1 MSTTT
6 LAKAGEQQD
15 EGTPAAPPPPPE
27 PVSGARA
34 LLARPALV
42 AFVAVLVVLVVG
54 ALALDGNWPG
64 VLDLSSKVQD
74 GLDSVSNWL
83 TDNRAKSPL
92 FLYFLLHISNWS
104 EGGVDYVF
112 TFLSNLGWVGV
123 TVLATAVSW
132 YVSGAGR
139 KVRSLRIALL
149 TLCTFGIFG
158 VLGVWE
164 YAMST
169 LALMVVAVAVSA
181 VIGVLLGLVAGL
193 SETGNRVLRPV
204 FDTMQVMPAFAYLL
218 PLVLIFG
225 IGSPAALVSTV
236 IYAAPPM
243 ARLTALGL
251 RGADP
256 AALEAS
262 RSLGSDAWQRLW
274 TARLPLARKEML
286 LGLNQTIMMA
296 LSMVVMASVIGAGG
310 LGDKVYQALS
320 KDNVGLALIPGSC
333 IVLIAIWLDRVTAAA
348 GDQLDTAP
356 AGPRVGGDAG
366 AVALAKVG
374 GWLAWAV
381 FILFAVFGSVLGPVG
396 ERSWPLSWTVSISSP
411 LTRAIESFTKA
422 ISDGVPLVGGTDV
435 WAAHFTSWVLN
446 PMREAMQAAPWWG
459 VLLLVAVLA
468 WLAGSW
474 RAGLTGVLSLA
485 VLGVLGLWDKSMD
498 TLSQVLVA
506 VLCTLI
512 VGVVIG
518 ILAARSTWVMR
529 LIRPVL
535 DVMQTMPQFVYLVPV
550 VALVGV
556 GRPAAILAATVYAL
570 PAVIRITAQGLRTV
584 DPAAMEA
591 SRSLGGTGW
600 QQLRQVQLPLAR
612 PSLMLA
618 CNQGV
623 VLVLAMVV
631 IGGLVGGGALGYDVV
646 YGLQKSDLGV
656 GLSAGVAIVCLGL
669 VLDRLTQSAGTGKR
683 GGTK

>member
-6 LAKAGEQQD
+6 LPQPSGEK
-15 EGTPAAPPPPPE
+15 EKEKAAPAE
-27 PVSGARA
+27 PATTGVSGARA
-34 LLARPALV
+34 LLARPAV
-42 AFVAVLVVLVVG
+42 MAFGLVVVVLIVG

-64 VLDLSSKVQD
+64 ALNWSSGIKD
-74 GLDSVSNWL
+74 GLDWLSNWL
-83 TDNRAKSPL
+83 TDNRATSPL

-112 TFLSNLGWVGV
+112 TFLNNLGWLGV
-123 TVLATAVSW
+123 TALATAVSW
-132 YVSGAGR
+132 YVSGAGL

-149 TLCTFGIFG
+149 TLCTFGVFG

-181 VIGVLLGLVAGL
+181 VIGVLLGLIAGL

-262 RSLGSDAWQRLW
+262 RSLGSDPWQRLW

-348 GDQLDTAP
+348 GDQLDTSPGSA
-356 AGPRVGGDAG
+356 RTGGDAG
-366 AVALAKVG
+366 AIALEKLG
-374 GWLAWAV
+374 GWFAWGV
-381 FILFAVFGSVLGPVG
+381 FVVFAVVGTLFGPVG
-396 ERSWPLSWTVSISSP
+396 ERSWPIQWTVSISSP
-411 LTRAIESFTKA
+411 LTKGIESFTHS
-422 ISDGVPLVGGTDV
+422 ISDGIPVIGGTDV
-435 WAAHFTSWVLN
+435 WASHFTSWVLN
-446 PMREAMQAAPWWG
+446 PMRDAMQASPWWA

-468 WLAGSW
+468 WMAGSW

-485 VLGVLGLWDKSMD
+485 VLGALGLWDKSMD
-498 TLSQVLVA
+498 TLSQVIVS
-506 VLCTLI
+506 VLCTLV

-518 ILAARSTWVMR
+518 ILAARSRWVMR
-529 LIRPVL
+529 LIRPIL

-556 GRPAAILAATVYAL
+556 GRPAAILAAAVYAL

-591 SRSLGGTGW
+591 SRSLGSTGW

-656 GLSAGVAIVCLGL
+656 GLSAGIAIVCLGL
-669 VLDRLTQSAGTGKR
+669 MLDRLTQSAGTGKR

>member
-6 LAKAGEQQD
+6 LPQRGKE
-15 EGTPAAPPPPPE
+15 TTTVPAPAP
-27 PVSGARA
+27 VGGARA
-34 LLARPALV
+34 LLARPAFV
-42 AFVAVLVVLVVG
+42 AFLVVLLALVVG

-64 VLDLSSKVQD
+64 PLDKADAVK
-74 GLDSVSNWL
+74 GWLDDVSNWL
-83 TDNRAKSPL
+83 TDNRATSWI

-112 TFLSNLGWVGV
+112 TFLNNLGWLDV
-123 TVLATAVSW
+123 TALATAVSW
-132 YVSGAGR
+132 YVAGAGLR
-139 KVRSLRIALL
+139 LRSLRIALL
-149 TLCTFGIFG
+149 TACTFLAFG
-158 VLGVWE
+158 VLGLWD

-181 VIGVLLGLVAGL
+181 VIGALLGLVAGL
-193 SETGNRVLRPV
+193 SELGNRILRPV

-262 RSLGSDAWQRLW
+262 RSLGAGSWQRLW

-310 LGDKVYQALS
+310 LGDKVYQALA
-320 KDNVGLALIPGSC
+320 KDNVGMALVAGVC

-348 GDQLDTAP
+348 GDRLETSPGTA
-356 AGPRVGGDAG
+356 ARTSGDAG
-366 AVALAKVG
+366 AVAMEKLG
-374 GWLAWAV
+374 GWLAWGLFV
-381 FILFAVFGSVLGPVG
+381 VFAVVGTLFGPVG
-396 ERSWPLSWTVSISSP
+396 ERSWPVDWSVSLSAP
-411 LTRAIESFTKA
+411 LTRGIESFTRA
-422 ISDGVPLVGGTDV
+422 ISDGVPVLGGTDV
-435 WAAHFTSWVLN
+435 WASHFTSWVLN

-468 WLAGSW
+468 WMAGSW
-474 RAGLTGVLSLA
+474 RAGVTGVLSLG
-485 VLGVLGLWDKSMD
+485 VIGVLGLWDKSMD
-498 TLSQVLVA
+498 TLAQVIVS
-506 VLCTLI
+506 VVCTLV

-518 ILAARSTWVMR
+518 ILAARSRWVMR

-556 GRPAAILAATVYAL
+556 GRPAAILAAVVYAL
-570 PAVIRITAQGLRTV
+570 PAVVRITAQGLASV
-584 DPAAMEA
+584 DPAALEA
-591 SRSLGGTGW
+591 SRSLGGTTW

-623 VLVLAMVV
+623 VLVLAIVV

-669 VLDRLTQSAGTGKR
+669 MLDRLTQSAGSTGKR

>member
-6 LAKAGEQQD
+6 LPQRAEEKTA
-15 EGTPAAPPPPPE
+15 TPPAPA

-34 LLARPALV
+34 LLARPAFWALLVVVVALV
-42 AFVAVLVVLVVG
+42 AG
-54 ALALDGNWPG
+54 ALALDGDWPHA
-64 VLDLSSKVQD
+64 LDQSHRVK
-74 GLDSVSNWL
+74 GWLDDAGNWL
-83 TDNRAKSPL
+83 TDNRAKSWV
-92 FLYFLLHISNWS
+92 FLYVLLHISNGA

-112 TFLSNLGWVGV
+112 TFLNNLGWLGV
-123 TVLATAVSW
+123 TALATAVSW
-132 YVSGAGR
+132 YVSGAGLR
-139 KVRSLRIALL
+139 ARPLRIALL
-149 TLCTFGIFG
+149 TACTFAAFG
-158 VLGVWE
+158 VLGLWD

-193 SETGNRVLRPV
+193 SERGDRTLRPV

-243 ARLTALGL
+243 ARLTSLGL

-262 RSLGSDAWQRLW
+262 RSLGAGAWQRLW

-320 KDNVGLALIPGSC
+320 KDNVGMALVAGIC

-348 GDQLDTAP
+348 GDRLETSAGTTRTA
-356 AGPRVGGDAG
+356 GDAG
-366 AVALAKVG
+366 AVSLEKLGGALAWGLFV
-374 GWLAWAV
+374 V
-381 FILFAVFGSVLGPVG
+381 FAVVGTLAGPVG
-396 ERSWPLSWTVSISSP
+396 ERSWPVNWSLSLSAP
-411 LTRAIESFTKA
+411 LTRGIESFTKA
-422 ISDGVPLVGGTDV
+422 ISDGVPVLGGTDV
-435 WAAHFTSWVLN
+435 WASHFTSWVLN
-446 PMREAMQAAPWWG
+446 PMRDAMQAAPWWG

-474 RAGLTGVLSLA
+474 RAALTSVLSLG
-485 VLGVLGLWDKSMD
+485 VIGVLGLWSKSMD
-498 TLSQVLVA
+498 TLSQVIVSVVCTLVA
-506 VLCTLI
+506 
-512 VGVVIG
+512 GVVIG
-518 ILAARSTWVMR
+518 ILAARSRWVMR

-556 GRPAAILAATVYAL
+556 GRPAAILAAVVYAL
-570 PAVIRITAQGLRTV
+570 PAVIRITAQGLRSV
-584 DPAAMEA
+584 DPAALEA
-591 SRSLGGTGW
+591 SRSLGGTTW

-623 VLVLAMVV
+623 VLVLAIVV

-669 VLDRLTQSAGTGKR
+669 MLDRLTQSAGTGKR

>member
-6 LAKAGEQQD
+6 LPQPSEDKEKEKA
-15 EGTPAAPPPPPE
+15 TAAAPATTE
-27 PVSGARA
+27 VSGARA
-34 LLARPALV
+34 LLARPALA
-42 AFVAVLVVLVVG
+42 AFGLVLVALIVG

-64 VLDLSSKVQD
+64 ALNWSSGIKD
-74 GLDSVSNWL
+74 GLDWLSNWL
-83 TDNRAKSPL
+83 TDNRATSPL

-112 TFLSNLGWVGV
+112 TFLNNLGWLGV
-123 TVLATAVSW
+123 TALATAVSW
-132 YVSGAGR
+132 YVSGAGL

-149 TLCTFGIFG
+149 TLCTFGVFG

-181 VIGVLLGLVAGL
+181 VIGVLLGLIAGL
-193 SETGNRVLRPV
+193 SETGNRILRPV

-262 RSLGSDAWQRLW
+262 RSLGSDPWQRLW

-348 GDQLDTAP
+348 GDQLDTSP
-356 AGPRVGGDAG
+356 GSTRTGGDAG
-366 AVALAKVG
+366 AIALEKLG
-374 GWLAWAV
+374 GWLAWGVFVVFAAV
-381 FILFAVFGSVLGPVG
+381 GTLFGPIG
-396 ERSWPLSWTVSISSP
+396 ERSWPIDWTVSISSP
-411 LTRAIESFTKA
+411 LTKGIESFTKS
-422 ISDGVPLVGGTDV
+422 ISDGIPVIGGTDV
-435 WAAHFTSWVLN
+435 WASHFTSWILN
-446 PMREAMQAAPWWG
+446 PMRDAMQASPWWG

-468 WLAGSW
+468 WMAGSW

-485 VLGVLGLWDKSMD
+485 VLGALGLWDKSMD
-498 TLSQVLVA
+498 TLSQVIVS
-506 VLCTLI
+506 VLCTLV

-518 ILAARSTWVMR
+518 ILAARSRWVMR
-529 LIRPVL
+529 LIRPIL
-535 DVMQTMPQFVYLVPV
+535 DIMQTMPQFVYLVPV

-556 GRPAAILAATVYAL
+556 GRPAAILAAAVYAL
-570 PAVIRITAQGLRTV
+570 PAVIRITTQGLRTV

-591 SRSLGGTGW
+591 SRSLGSTGW

-656 GLSAGVAIVCLGL
+656 GLSAGIAIVCLGL
-669 VLDRLTQSAGTGKR
+669 MLDRLTQSAGTGKR

>member
-6 LAKAGEQQD
+6 LPQRGKEAAGTATQAPEA
-15 EGTPAAPPPPPE
+15 TPPGG
-27 PVSGARA
+27 VRG
-34 LLARPALV
+34 LLARPA
-42 AFVAVLVVLVVG
+42 FMGFLVVVVALVVG
-54 ALALDGNWPG
+54 AVAADSGTWPKALTFDVKGP
-64 VLDLSSKVQD
+64 LDD
-74 GLDSVSNWL
+74 VSNWL

-112 TFLSNLGWVGV
+112 TFLNSLGWLGV
-123 TVLATAVSW
+123 TTLATAVSW
-132 YVSGAGR
+132 YVAGAGLR
-139 KVRSLRIALL
+139 MRSLRIALL
-149 TLCTFGIFG
+149 TLCTFAAFG
-158 VLGVWE
+158 VLGLWD
-164 YAMST
+164 YAMAT
-169 LALMVVAVAVSA
+169 LALMVLAVAVSA

-193 SETGNRVLRPV
+193 SDRGERVLRPV

-251 RGADP
+251 RGADA

-262 RSLGSDAWQRLW
+262 RSLGAGAWQRLW
-274 TARLPLARKEML
+274 TARLPLARREML

-296 LSMVVMASVIGAGG
+296 LSMVVMASVIGSGG
-310 LGDKVYQALS
+310 LGDKIYQALS
-320 KDNVGLALIPGSC
+320 KDNVGMALVAGVC

-348 GDQLDTAP
+348 GDQLEAP
-356 AGPRVGGDAG
+356 AAPARVGGDTG
-366 AVALAKVG
+366 AVSLEKAI
-374 GWLAWAV
+374 GWLAWGAFV
-381 FILFAVFGSVLGPVG
+381 AFGALGALFGPIG
-396 ERSWPLSWTVSISSP
+396 ERSWPIDWTTTVSAP
-411 LTRAIESFTKA
+411 LTEGIESFTGA
-422 ISDGVPLVGGTDV
+422 ISDGVPVLGGTDV

-459 VLLLVAVLA
+459 VLLLVAVIA
-468 WLAGSW
+468 WMVGSW
-474 RAGLTGVLSLA
+474 RAGLTSILSLS
-485 VLGVLGLWDKSMD
+485 VIGVLGLWHKSMD
-498 TLSQVLVA
+498 TLSQVIVS
-506 VLCTLI
+506 VLCTLV
-512 VGVVIG
+512 VGVLIG
-518 ILAARSTWVMR
+518 IVAARSRWVMR

-556 GRPAAILAATVYAL
+556 GRPAAILAAVVYAL
-570 PAVIRITAQGLRTV
+570 PAVIRITAQGLRSV

-591 SRSLGGTGW
+591 SRSLGGTAW

-623 VLVLAMVV
+623 VLVLAIVV

-669 VLDRLTQSAGTGKR
+669 MLDRLTQSAGSTGKR